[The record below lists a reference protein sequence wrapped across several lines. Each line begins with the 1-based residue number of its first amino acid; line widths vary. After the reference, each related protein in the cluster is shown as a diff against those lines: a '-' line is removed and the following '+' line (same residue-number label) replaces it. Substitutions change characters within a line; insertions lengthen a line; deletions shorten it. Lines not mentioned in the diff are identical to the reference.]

1 MCVKSLIS
9 SRFASVCVQH
19 ETCFL
24 SIVFPF
30 NTYNNTPPIEKQGFS
45 FKFYRSFTCASVLL
59 FVCLCAI
66 NWKPNNHDTVHV
78 YRKRV
83 TTRRLRGC
91 VSAPIVLSR
100 RTAATTVRTATTR
113 FSFFF
118 ALLHRMKT
126 EREMYREVHCERIT
140 FNNDGDDTTFI
151 VFAYFLFILKIV
163 CFFFTLIVCALM
175 LFCFF
180 LFSSRKRLSCCAPF
194 HIL

>member
-1 MCVKSLIS
+1 M
-9 SRFASVCVQH
+9 CVQH

-30 NTYNNTPPIEKQGFS
+30 RVNTNNNTPPIEKTRIFLQILPFI
-45 FKFYRSFTCASVLL
+45 YVRECT

-83 TTRRLRGC
+83 TTRRLRRC

-100 RTAATTVRTATTR
+100 RTAATTVRTPTTR

-118 ALLHRMKT
+118 ALLHIMKT

-163 CFFFTLIVCALM
+163 CFLFTLIVCALM
-175 LFCFF
+175 LFCF

>member
-1 MCVKSLIS
+1 MSL
-9 SRFASVCVQH
+9 
-19 ETCFL
+19 
-24 SIVFPF
+24 
-30 NTYNNTPPIEKQGFS
+30 
-45 FKFYRSFTCASVLL
+45 
-59 FVCLCAI
+59 CLCAI

-163 CFFFTLIVCALM
+163 CFFITLIVCALM
-175 LFCFF
+175 LFCFRQESAF
-180 LFSSRKRLSCCAPF
+180 LAALRSTYCNLLKNYQVSSVSGSCCCCCYFFTLTPK
-194 HIL
+194 

>member
-1 MCVKSLIS
+1 MCVCSTKHFSCLL
-9 SRFASVCVQH
+9 F
-19 ETCFL
+19 FL
-24 SIVFPF
+24 LES
-30 NTYNNTPPIEKQGFS
+30 TPTRTRYQSKKQGFS
-45 FKFYRSFTCASVLL
+45 FKFYRSFSARECT
-59 FVCLCAI
+59 FVCLSVCAI

-91 VSAPIVLSR
+91 VCAPIVLSR
-100 RTAATTVRTATTR
+100 RTAVTTVRTATTR
-113 FSFFF
+113 FFLSFLRYF
-118 ALLHRMKT
+118 T
-126 EREMYREVHCERIT
+126 EWRQSERCIERSICERIT

-151 VFAYFLFILKIV
+151 VFSYFLFILKIV

-175 LFCFF
+175 LFCF

>member
-1 MCVKSLIS
+1 MCVCSTKHVSYLL
-9 SRFASVCVQH
+9 F
-19 ETCFL
+19 FL
-24 SIVFPF
+24 LTPTTTRHQSKNKDFPS
-30 NTYNNTPPIEKQGFS
+30 N
-45 FKFYRSFTCASVLL
+45 FTVHLVRECT
-59 FVCLCAI
+59 FVCLSVCTI

-100 RTAATTVRTATTR
+100 RTAVTTVRTPTTR

-163 CFFFTLIVCALM
+163 CFSL
-175 LFCFF
+175 
-180 LFSSRKRLSCCAPF
+180 LSLCV
-194 HIL
+194 L